1 MNESGVKTTKIR
13 KWDEING
20 AIEVE
25 VPVEPRDVVEEVG
38 VGPSI
43 SRNYMRGVEEQVEQ
57 NDNSF
62 DGIINNTPI
71 VIPAG
76 GQEAIEQEKKSVME
90 KLKDTTPMNPNI
102 SERKPIVICPELD
115 FK

>member
-1 MNESGVKTTKIR
+1 MNVSGIRTTKINR
-13 KWDEING
+13 WDEING

-25 VPVEPRDVVEEVG
+25 VPDESRDTVEDAG

-62 DGIINNTPI
+62 DGIINNTPT
-71 VIPAG
+71 VLPTG
-76 GQEAIEQEKKSVME
+76 VQEAIEQEKKSVLE
-90 KLKDTTPMNPNI
+90 KLKDTAPVNPNI
-102 SERKPIVICPELD
+102 SERKPAVNCTELD
-115 FK
+115 LQ